1 MFCLRLAVLFV
12 VVQWKIKP
20 VTNATPNIGKDRMT
34 PDYSPRFYK
43 SSSLNRKR
51 HIVDAMLEDLHE
63 QYFSMIERALE
74 HSDMQQARDVIEYVQ
89 AL

>member
-1 MFCLRLAVLFV
+1 MFCLRLAVRLSH
-12 VVQWKIKP
+12 VQWKIKH
-20 VTNATPNIGKDRMT
+20 VISETPNIEKDIMT

-43 SSSLNRKR
+43 SQSLNRKR
-51 HIVDAMLEDLHE
+51 HIVDSMLEDLHE

-74 HSDMQQARDVIEYVQ
+74 HSDMRQARDVIEYVQ